1 MRNGEPFKVWIRRF
15 IKEVKCPHKCYSS
28 ECRHIGFLTYTIHTC
43 KKCGK
48 TWTVK

>member
-15 IKEVKCPHKCYSS
+15 IKEVKCSHKDYTS
-28 ECRHIGFLTYTIHTC
+28 EYIHIGFSSYTTHTC